1 MFLSHISSDNQV
13 KNISFSTFH
22 HLSLSSIIL
31 YVFTFKKIIL
41 FLQYS
46 GEIYKIT
53 TNALGNKLGYGYI
66 ETVYKPLEQS
76 TT

>member
-1 MFLSHISSDNQV
+1 MFFSYFSSGNQV
-13 KNISFSTFH
+13 KNISFLTFQ

-53 TNALGNKLGYGYI
+53 TNVLGNKLGYGYI